1 MEENAPPF
9 ELPLF
14 PLQSV
19 LFPGGLLGLKVF
31 EVRYLDLVGR
41 CLREQRPFG
50 VVALT

>member
-19 LFPGGLLGLKVF
+19 LFPAPGEGCAYVCSFTGIARIVP
-31 EVRYLDLVGR
+31 VR
-41 CLREQRPFG
+41 
-50 VVALT
+50 A